1 MAEQKK
7 IALVTG
13 ASQGIGLACAK
24 RLNQD
29 GRRVIGIDVY
39 KPDKLGSEF
48 AGFLTVDVR
57 DSAAC
62 KKLFKRSGKLTF

>member
-39 KPDKLGSEF
+39 EPDKLGSEF